1 MEYIDVVDEN
11 NNFTG
16 EVVSKNVVHE
26 KGLFYREVIG
36 VIINEENEIL
46 LQKRSP
52 YKKHILTNG
61 KFAMVM
67 YLQARCLEKLW

>member
-16 EVVSKNVVHE
+16 EVVGKNIVHE

-36 VIINEENEIL
+36 IIVNNKNEIL
-46 LQKRSP
+46 LQKRSTN
-52 YKKHILTNG
+52 KKT
-61 KFAMVM
+61 
-67 YLQARCLEKLW
+67 